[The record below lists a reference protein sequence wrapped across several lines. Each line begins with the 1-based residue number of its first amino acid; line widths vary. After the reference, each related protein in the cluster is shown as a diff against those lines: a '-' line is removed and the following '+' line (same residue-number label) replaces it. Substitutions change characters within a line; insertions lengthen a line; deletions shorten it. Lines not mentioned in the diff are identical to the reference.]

1 MRSWRVNLILAS
13 LFFFG
18 LAVVSRLF
26 FIQIMQGD
34 FYKALA
40 QGLYNSGEEK
50 VAERGEVFFKNGESL
65 AINMDWPMVFSS
77 PNKIEAKE
85 ETAEKLAAILNLDKD
100 SLLEKFKKDS
110 IYEVIKK
117 RLIEE
122 EIKEIKE
129 LNLAGIFLG
138 KETGRYYPQETL
150 ASKIIGFLDANQKG
164 QYGLEEYYEG
174 ILQGTRKSRGSDL
187 FLTVDYSIQFTA
199 EKLLEEA
206 KKNLDIEGGEIVV
219 IDPNTGKILAL
230 ADFPNFNPNEY
241 SKVADLSLFQNSVT
255 QKIFEPGSVFKPI
268 TMAAALN
275 EEEITPQTTYQD
287 PGVIKIGGWP
297 ISNYDNRKYPGD
309 ITMTEVLE
317 KSINTGAVFAEQRLG
332 DNSFLKYIEN
342 FGIFTPTGID
352 TPKEA
357 YSQNQEFKKGY
368 EINFATAS
376 FGQGIEMTPI
386 QLIRAYCALVNGG
399 KLIRPYLVEKI
410 QDNGEITQTQSQIE
424 EDSVISSKTT
434 SQLTGMLI
442 SVVENGYAKSA
453 KISGYYIA
461 GKTGTAQVPEKGV
474 YSSEKT
480 IQTFMGFA
488 PAFNPQFLILIK
500 LDNPETK
507 TAEYSAVPIFHDLA
521 KYIIDYYQIPPDE
534 SN

>member
-1 MRSWRVNLILAS
+1 MQSWRVNLILVF

-26 FIQIMQGD
+26 FIQIMRGD

-77 PNKIEAKE
+77 PDKIEAKE
-85 ETAEKLAAILNLDKD
+85 ETAEKLAAILNLNKD
-100 SLLEKFKKDS
+100 LLLEKFKKDS

-117 RLIEE
+117 RLTEE

-164 QYGLEEYYEG
+164 QYGLEEYYEE

-199 EKLLEEA
+199 EKLLEKA
-206 KKNLDIEGGEIVV
+206 KKDLDIEEGEIVV

-230 ADFPNFNPNEY
+230 AGFPNFNPNEY

-275 EEEITPQTTYQD
+275 EEEITPQTIYQD
-287 PGVIKIGGWP
+287 PGKIKIGGYK
-297 ISNYDNRKYPGD
+297 ILNYDERKYPGD
-309 ITMTEVLE
+309 TTMTQVLE
-317 KSINTGAVFAEQRLG
+317 KSINTGAVFAEQQLG

-352 TPKEA
+352 TEEI

-399 KLIRPYLVEKI
+399 KIIRPYLVEKI
-410 QDNGEITQTQSQIE
+410 RDNGEITQTKPKT
-424 EDSVISSKTT
+424 EDNSVISSKTT

-442 SVVENGYAKSA
+442 SVVENGYAKTA
-453 KISGYYIA
+453 QIPGYYIA
-461 GKTGTAQVPEKGV
+461 GKTGTAQVPEGGV

-488 PAFNPQFLILIK
+488 PAFNPQFLILVK
-500 LDNPETK
+500 LDNPKTK

-534 SN
+534 PR

>member
-1 MRSWRVNLILAS
+1 MQSWRVNLILVF

-26 FIQIMQGD
+26 FIQIMRGD

-77 PNKIEAKE
+77 PDKIEAKE
-85 ETAEKLAAILNLDKD
+85 ETAEKLAAILNLNKD
-100 SLLEKFKKDS
+100 LLLEKFKKDS

-117 RLIEE
+117 RLTEE

-164 QYGLEEYYEG
+164 QYGLEEYYEE

-199 EKLLEEA
+199 EKLLEKA
-206 KKNLDIEGGEIVV
+206 KKDLDIEEGEIVV

-230 ADFPNFNPNEY
+230 AGFPNFNPNEY

-275 EEEITPQTTYQD
+275 EEEITPQTIYQD
-287 PGVIKIGGWP
+287 PGKIKIGGYK
-297 ISNYDNRKYPGD
+297 ILNYDERKYPGD
-309 ITMTEVLE
+309 TTMTQVLE
-317 KSINTGAVFAEQRLG
+317 KSINTGAVFAEQQLG

-352 TPKEA
+352 TEEI

-399 KLIRPYLVEKI
+399 KIIRPYLVEKI
-410 QDNGEITQTQSQIE
+410 RDNGEITETRPKT
-424 EDSVISSKTT
+424 EDNSVISSKTT
-434 SQLTGMLI
+434 SQLIGMLI
-442 SVVENGYAKSA
+442 SVVENGYAKTA
-453 KISGYYIA
+453 KIPGYYIA
-461 GKTGTAQVPEKGV
+461 GKTGTAQVPEGGV

-488 PAFNPQFLILIK
+488 PAFNPQFLILVK
-500 LDNPETK
+500 LDNPKTK

-534 SN
+534 PR